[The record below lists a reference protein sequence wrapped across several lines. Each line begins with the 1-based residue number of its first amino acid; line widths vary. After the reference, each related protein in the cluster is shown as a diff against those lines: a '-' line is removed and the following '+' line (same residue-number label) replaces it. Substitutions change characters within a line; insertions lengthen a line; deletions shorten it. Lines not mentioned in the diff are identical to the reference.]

1 MQVKQKKITTNLC
14 DLYLVGSTAGLQGVY
29 WSEQPINSGENI
41 INSYI
46 NEILEET
53 ERQLHEYLTGKR
65 TTFNLKLDIIGSQF
79 QKQVWAQLVKIP
91 YGTTIS
97 YKKLAQNCGN
107 MSASRAVGNA
117 NGKNPFCIIIP
128 CHRVIASDGS
138 LGGFSGGLHIKKALL
153 DLEKKFNF

>member
-14 DLYLVGSTAGLQGVY
+14 DLYLVGSNAGLQGVY
-29 WSEQPINSGENI
+29 WSEQPINSLENT
-41 INSYI
+41 NTNAI
-46 NEILEET
+46 NEILDET
-53 ERQLHEYLTGKR
+53 ERQLHEYLIGNR
-65 TTFNLKLDIIGSQF
+65 TTFNLKLDIIGSEF
-79 QKQVWAQLVKIP
+79 QKQVWAQLLKIP

-128 CHRVIASDGS
+128 CHRVIASDGN
-138 LGGFSGGLHIKKALL
+138 LGGYSGGLEIKKNLL
-153 DLEKKFNF
+153 ELEKKYYF